1 MFKVIKSKNCDRRI
15 DIVYFNS
22 NRMQSFLNWRIT
34 LWFTVLLL
42 IHIVNASPILHE
54 EIVIDYHNS
63 NYNNNNNNNNDNIN
77 INNNNRSLD
86 KSTLNLSEI
95 LSNTK
100 YNDEDLLEDR
110 EEIGDTIKPEGAD
123 QMIEDMSNDDK
134 TFYIVKASP
143 INKRPNK
150 QASKK
155 QKKIFKVDKNL
166 QRLEKKSWKIP
177 IKSLALF
184 SENTK
189 DPQAPQK
196 MMDELTDLFDS
207 FKDN

>member
-1 MFKVIKSKNCDRRI
+1 MFKAIKSKNCDRKI
-15 DIVYFNS
+15 GIVYFNS
-22 NRMQSFLNWRIT
+22 NRMQSFFNWRIT
-34 LWFTVLLL
+34 LWLTVLLL
-42 IHIVNASPILHE
+42 IHIVKASPILHE

-63 NYNNNNNNNNDNIN
+63 NNNNNNNINNNNNNNG
-77 INNNNRSLD
+77 SLD
-86 KSTLNLSEI
+86 KSTLNLSEK

-100 YNDEDLLEDR
+100 YNDEDLQEDR
-110 EEIGDTIKPEGAD
+110 EEISETKPEGTD
-123 QMIEDMSNDDK
+123 QFIEDLSNDDK

-150 QASKK
+150 QAKVNSSR
-155 QKKIFKVDKNL
+155 QKKIFKADKNL

-207 FKDN
+207 FKDA